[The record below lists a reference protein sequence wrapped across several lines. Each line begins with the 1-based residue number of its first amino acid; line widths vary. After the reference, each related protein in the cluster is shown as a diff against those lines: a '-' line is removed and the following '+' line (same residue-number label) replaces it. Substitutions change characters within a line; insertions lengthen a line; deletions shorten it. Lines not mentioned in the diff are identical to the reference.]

1 MGAAVK
7 AAPAT
12 VRHEEYDLLA
22 AFLARREAAGLRPA
36 PKPRLGAPKR
46 RPSPLAKL
54 FGRRGTKPA
63 PAAGPGGGK
72 LELTEADLEA
82 FQREHPDAEF
92 AIIIYQPPL
101 MRMCWASPAYAK
113 KLSHLW
119 GFDRAS
125 QGTREW
131 DGGTPAAGD
140 GPAGCGAGALDG
152 WSTSYPFQGPLAP
165 GEPGREYPEPN
176 SACAVPVGQPGEGG
190 AALGDADID
199 MTAFGRDVSRLINRN
214 INGEAV
220 SPFLLWEAMG
230 TDAPRHPQTRS
241 SRSAR

>member
-36 PKPRLGAPKR
+36 PKPRLGAAKR
-46 RPSPLAKL
+46 RPSPLARL
-54 FGRRGTKPA
+54 FGRRGATPA

-101 MRMCWASPAYAK
+101 MRMCWASSAYAK

-119 GFDRAS
+119 GFDAPGGHDHLRPPSIRAPM
-125 QGTREW
+125 T
-131 DGGTPAAGD
+131 D
-140 GPAGCGAGALDG
+140 GPAGCGAGCGALDG
-152 WSTSYPFQGPLAP
+152 WSTDEVDRYPFQGPLAP
-165 GEPGREYPEPN
+165 GGPGREYPEPD
-176 SACAVPVGQPGEGG
+176 SA
-190 AALGDADID
+190 GDADVD

-214 INGEAV
+214 INGETVAFVVVVGRAAAV
-220 SPFLLWEAMG
+220 G